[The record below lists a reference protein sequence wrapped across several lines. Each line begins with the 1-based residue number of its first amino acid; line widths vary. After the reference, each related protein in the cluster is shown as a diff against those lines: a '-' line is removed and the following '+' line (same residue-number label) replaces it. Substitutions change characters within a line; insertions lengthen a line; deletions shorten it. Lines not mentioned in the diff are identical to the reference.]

1 MDGAA
6 QAVYGQVPSPIG
18 ELMAVVTRR
27 GLVALAFDSE
37 PHDQVLNAVAKK
49 VSPAIIDL
57 PSAISDIRHQLDA
70 YFTGSL
76 RFFDIPLDRALLT
89 PFQDK
94 VLAATSAIPF
104 WRGENLWSDR
114 RCGRSSE
121 GCRGPPARR
130 WGRTRSPL

>member
-1 MDGAA
+1 MSTERIKGLRSGGYDQLVGRFAERAFMDGAA
-6 QAVYGQVPSPIG
+6 QAAYGQVPSPIG

-89 PFQDK
+89 
-94 VLAATSAIPF
+94 
-104 WRGENLWSDR
+104 
-114 RCGRSSE
+114 RS
-121 GCRGPPARR
+121 
-130 WGRTRSPL
+130 RTRCLPRRRPSLLAR